1 MKNYIKTIKYLIL
14 ASFASLVF
22 FAFSQNTFAA
32 GSLSISCSGNPESI
46 TVGSSVRW
54 RASVSGS
61 TEYRY
66 SWTGTDR
73 LSGSH
78 STVTKTY
85 SSTGIKTAILT
96 VRSGDFNCLRCL
108 QTATTSCSINVVDVP
123 PPPPPPTLIVS
134 CSANPGSVLVGGSI
148 NWTSN
153 VSGGTGTYTRSW
165 TGTDGLFGSAS
176 TVSKTYSSAGIK
188 NASISVTSG
197 TQTVTAHCPA
207 TVTTVPPPPSQGLV
221 VSCYPNVGSVLV
233 GSQIGWLSSVSGGN
247 GAYSY
252 SWTGTDGLSGSSNS
266 VQKTYSSTG
275 IKTASLT
282 VSSNNQSATANCVGS
297 VNVYQN
303 QVQNT
308 HNNSYNYYSGSCST
322 LDTSGCVPPYNY
334 NYYNNNYSQLSG
346 SCSAGVSNTTVGG
359 TVSWTANASG
369 GNGFYTYYW
378 NGDDGVSSNGQYVS
392 KTYYSPGVKN
402 INLTII
408 SDNQTITRTCSV
420 NVVAPVNQVLS
431 YVQTSKVPLTA
442 SVLLSD
448 IPYTGAGD
456 LAKIISFVFGV
467 ILWSL
472 FIAYLIWRKKSTKI
486 QKVVVSGVEISE
498 APKDNGT
505 KKIEVFSK
513 NIELEKQVI
522 ESVED
527 YARSNR
533 VILSSDAS
541 IAIVKLA
548 KLGKINAP
556 ELIRKMS
563 QSDWT
568 SIGEK
573 DIERYI

>member
-22 FAFSQNTFAA
+22 FAFAQNTFA
-32 GSLSISCSGNPESI
+32 SEDTLSISCSGNPASI
-46 TVGSSVRW
+46 TVGSSVNW
-54 RASVSGS
+54 TSNVSGATGS
-61 TEYRY
+61 YRY
-66 SWTGTDR
+66 SWTGTDG
-73 LSGSH
+73 LYGSA
-78 STVTKTY
+78 STKTKTY
-85 SSTGIKTAILT
+85 SSAGIKTATLR
-96 VRSGDFNCLRCL
+96 VSSGNYDCPRCL
-108 QTATTSCSINVVDVP
+108 QVATTSCSINVVDA
-123 PPPPPPTLIVS
+123 PPPPTLIVS

-153 VSGGTGTYTRSW
+153 ISGGNGTYTRSW
-165 TGTDGLFGSAS
+165 TGTDGLSGSAS

-221 VSCYPNVGSVLV
+221 VSCYPNAGSVPV

-282 VSSNNQSATANCVGS
+282 VSSNNQSATADCVGS

-308 HNNSYNYYSGSCST
+308 HNNRYYYYSGSCST
-322 LDTSGCVPPYNY
+322 LDTSGCVPPNNY

-431 YVQTSKVPLTA
+431 YVQTTKVPLTA

-448 IPYTGAGD
+448 VPYTGAGD

-472 FIAYLIWRKKSTKI
+472 FIAYLIWRRKNTKV
-486 QKVVVSGVEISE
+486 QKVVVSGVEIS
-498 APKDNGT
+498 ATPKDNGT
-505 KKIEVFSK
+505 KKIEAFSK

-527 YARSNR
+527 YARTNR

-548 KLGKINAP
+548 KLGKVNAP